1 MNPSSVKLDALGL
14 DALANIRVVLSHTS
28 HPGNIGSAA
37 RAMKTMG
44 LGQLCLVRPR
54 HFPHPEA
61 DALSAGA
68 VGVLQTAEV
77 HATLEDALAGCVI
90 AAGLT
95 RRQRGLSH
103 EPLDA
108 REAAT
113 KLIAIAQTQPV
124 ALVFGNETSGLSN
137 EELGKCQML
146 VTFPANPDYPS
157 LNLAAAVQIMAYEL
171 RMAALGEAQVN
182 AAGRELARLED
193 VEFFFSR
200 LEETLIDIRFLDPAH
215 PKKLMPRLRRLF
227 SRAQIEKEEL
237 SILMGILKQVNLKG
251 KPKVD

>member
-1 MNPSSVKLDALGL
+1 MNPLPTKHSGKL

-28 HPGNIGSAA
+28 HPGNIGSTA

-44 LGQLCLVRPR
+44 LSQLALVNPR
-54 HFPHPEA
+54 YFPHPEA

-68 VGVLQTAEV
+68 VDVLQAAQV
-77 HATLEDALAGCVI
+77 HPTLESALSGCVF

-108 REAAT
+108 REAAGR
-113 KLIAIAQTQPV
+113 LIAIAHTQPI
-124 ALVFGNETSGLSN
+124 ALLFGNETSGLSN

-146 VTFPANPDYPS
+146 VTYPANPDYPS
-157 LNLAAAVQIMAYEL
+157 LNLAAAVQIMAYEM
-171 RMAALGEAQVN
+171 RMAALGQARTEATE
-182 AAGRELARLED
+182 RELANLED
-193 VEFFFSR
+193 IEFFFSR

-215 PKKLMPRLRRLF
+215 PKKLMPRLRRMFARKQL
-227 SRAQIEKEEL
+227 EKEEL
-237 SILMGILKQVNLKG
+237 SILMGILKQINLKG
-251 KPKVD
+251 KVKVD

>member
-1 MNPSSVKLDALGL
+1 MNPLPTKHSGKL

-28 HPGNIGSAA
+28 HPGNIGSTA

-44 LGQLCLVRPR
+44 LSQLALVNPR
-54 HFPHPEA
+54 YFPHPEA

-68 VGVLQTAEV
+68 VDVLQAARV
-77 HATLEDALAGCVI
+77 HPTLESALSGCVF

-108 REAAT
+108 REAAGR
-113 KLIAIAQTQPV
+113 LIAIAHTQPI
-124 ALVFGNETSGLSN
+124 ALLFGNETSGLSN

-146 VTFPANPDYPS
+146 VTYPANPDYPS
-157 LNLAAAVQIMAYEL
+157 LNLAAAVQIMAYEM
-171 RMAALGEAQVN
+171 RMAALGQARTEATE
-182 AAGRELARLED
+182 RELANLED
-193 VEFFFSR
+193 IEFFFSR

-215 PKKLMPRLRRLF
+215 PKKLMPRLRRMFARKQL
-227 SRAQIEKEEL
+227 EKEEL
-237 SILMGILKQVNLKG
+237 SILMGILKQINLKG
-251 KPKVD
+251 KVKVD